1 MLGVNKTAI
10 TKPISK
16 LELTRDTRQ
25 LKNSKNSETLCTG
38 KVVITQVVI
47 TQNYFLFVRN
57 KTVLGNKIPF

>member
-1 MLGVNKTAI
+1 MLGVNKTVI

-57 KTVLGNKIPF
+57 KTVLGGKIPF